1 MTESGRASA
10 TPQFLFDY
18 SKDATNAARLL
29 EEFVRGTLAPAV
41 AGYQATAV
49 DFGSHIFRA
58 AAGYAPGAPGT
69 IDGQVTAL
77 LPRIIATDEHVA
89 LVGRLFQLAGG
100 TRETVVN
107 RVPFVNGPRPV
118 LGQPPLA
125 APDPILTVFTDE
137 ASLAAAERAVGHYG
151 AGNALALSF
160 DWSSTD
166 AQDLAPGLKELAKH
180 QDDEAFCVE
189 FFNSLPRGTVPELII
204 YGGPIVKRALATAY
218 ASGLLDARVEH
229 EVVRSLELQMEQPT
243 GNPAPAATL
252 NALAANPAAAAAFA
266 RYLGKDPE
274 ALRHFMG
281 GLGYRHEADPGY
293 TLAAQAGSQRA
304 CLSLLTS
311 AVPEMHPGE
320 VKSLVVA
327 MGAHF
332 PDVTPDDLQA
342 ILPDM
347 RHFLATAAGAMSSPL
362 PSDHTIAKHP
372 EALSEWANGFG
383 ADMRAFNGIYEH
395 IAKVFIDAQASDE
408 KVQGILSDA
417 MFAVGF
423 TFMPERVMAAGVSL
437 PLGKLGKW
445 DVGSKVASAV
455 NEDLAKVIIPSIPW
469 PKGADGAKISD
480 YVKAMNRNSALYFM
494 CNTLYSHGMIT
505 HRSGGKWVATKWPG
519 LNGPDGPNQ
528 LFATLRGPHATK
540 DDPATSAWA
549 WTQHAKGGRKLAELI
564 NQFMA
569 PADSVPTSVPGD

>member
-1 MTESGRASA
+1 MTDSGTASA

-18 SKDATNAARLL
+18 STTATNAARLL

-58 AAGYAPGAPGT
+58 SAGYAPGAPGT

-77 LPRIIATDEHVA
+77 LSRIIATDKHVA
-89 LVGRLFQLAGG
+89 LVGKLFQLAGG

-125 APDPILTVFTDE
+125 APDPILTVFTDD
-137 ASLAAAERAVGHYG
+137 AALAAAERSVGHYG

-166 AQDLAPGLKELAKH
+166 TGDLAPGLKQLAKY
-180 QDDEAFCVE
+180 QDDQAFCVE
-189 FFNSLPRGTVPELII
+189 FFNSLPPGTVAELII
-204 YGGPIVKRALATAY
+204 YGGPTLNHALATAY

-229 EVVRSLELQMEQPT
+229 EVVRSLELQLEQPS

-252 NALAANPAAAAAFA
+252 NALAADPAAAAAFA
-266 RYLGKDPE
+266 RYLSKDPK
-274 ALRHFMG
+274 ALLHFMG

-293 TLAAQAGSQRA
+293 TLEAQTGSQRA
-304 CLSLLTS
+304 YLSLLTS
-311 AVPEMHPGE
+311 AVPEMQPGE

-332 PDVTPDDLQA
+332 PDVTSEDLQA
-342 ILPDM
+342 ILPDI
-347 RHFLATAAGAMSSPL
+347 RHFLATAAGAMSGPL
-362 PSDHTIAKHP
+362 PSDHTIAEHP

-383 ADMRAFNGIYEH
+383 ANMRAFNGIYEH
-395 IAKVFIDAQASDE
+395 IAKVFIDAQASDD
-408 KVQGILSDA
+408 KVQGILTDA

-423 TFMPERVMAAGVSL
+423 TFVPEGVMAAGVSL
-437 PLGKLGKW
+437 PLGKW

-455 NEDLAKVIIPSIPW
+455 NEDLVKVISPPIPW
-469 PKGADGAKISD
+469 PKGGDGAKISD
-480 YVKAMNRNSALYFM
+480 FVKAMNRNSALYFM

-505 HRSGGKWVATKWPG
+505 HRSGGKWVATKWPD

-528 LFATLRGPHATK
+528 LFASLRGPHATM

-569 PADSVPTSVPGD
+569 SADSQPTSVPSGG